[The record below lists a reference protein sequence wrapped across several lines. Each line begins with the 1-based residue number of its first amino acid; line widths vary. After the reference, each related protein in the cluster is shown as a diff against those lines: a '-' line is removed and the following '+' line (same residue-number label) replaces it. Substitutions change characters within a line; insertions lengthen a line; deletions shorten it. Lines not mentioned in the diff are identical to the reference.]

1 MTLENMTPA
10 DWSYLADKAHA
21 NAVAKGFYDK
31 KPKIEHVKMLAVCEL
46 AEAIEA
52 DRKGRRATVSDEID
66 DYEESAFITDFNA
79 RIKDTVEDELADFII
94 RCLDYVGWMRAEG
107 EWTEGEEFDI
117 PFEFYQAGVWKPRDS
132 IIYMAYRAA
141 ENVLVYVVSA
151 MECVLSYCQFAGIDI
166 MRHVELKMRYNELRP
181 RLHGKKY

>member
-1 MTLENMTPA
+1 MNLEQMTPQ
-10 DWSYLADKAHA
+10 DWGYLAKKAHA

-52 DRKGRRATVSDEID
+52 DRKGRRAIVSDEID

-94 RCLDYVGWMRAEG
+94 RCLDYVGWMIKRR
-107 EWTEGEEFDI
+107 EWSDKFDV
-117 PFEFYQAGVWKPRDS
+117 PFEVYQKDVWKTKEKLID
-132 IIYMAYRAA
+132 MAYHATGCA
-141 ENVLVYVVSA
+141 LGYVVDA